1 MYYSNSN
8 PFPCE
13 ARAFRTSGAKFLAIL
28 PFLHFLRFPVYSLSL
43 LQHSPLLQFTMA
55 PITEEAVSGL
65 KNTIQQLE
73 AKVSELESRLANG
86 GKPKSAAEQ
95 MRIIL
100 MGPPGAGMQLKHNW
114 SGKTKRQWILTVSIR
129 QGYSGPEP

>member
-1 MYYSNSN
+1 
-8 PFPCE
+8 
-13 ARAFRTSGAKFLAIL
+13 
-28 PFLHFLRFPVYSLSL
+28 
-43 LQHSPLLQFTMA
+43 MA

-65 KNTIQQLE
+65 KNTINQLE

-100 MGPPGAGMQLKHNW
+100 MGPPGAGMQFKL
-114 SGKTKRQWILTVSIR
+114 LTVER
-129 QGYSGPEP
+129 QLDINHCQARVLKPPTLRKSSARATW

>member
-1 MYYSNSN
+1 
-8 PFPCE
+8 
-13 ARAFRTSGAKFLAIL
+13 
-28 PFLHFLRFPVYSLSL
+28 
-43 LQHSPLLQFTMA
+43 MA

-65 KNTIQQLE
+65 KNTIHQLE

-100 MGPPGAGMQLKHNW
+100 MGPPGAGMRLNYNW
-114 SGKTKRQWILTVSIR
+114 KRKWILTVSIR
-129 QGYSGPEP
+129 QGYSSPEPQGKVLRVPPGKFA

>member
-1 MYYSNSN
+1 
-8 PFPCE
+8 
-13 ARAFRTSGAKFLAIL
+13 
-28 PFLHFLRFPVYSLSL
+28 
-43 LQHSPLLQFTMA
+43 MA